1 MNQPNS
7 EEKSVDA
14 PKTADAFA
22 PESRS
27 SDAFDPAN
35 FNVVM
40 LIQMMRVYDVLLALL
55 SVDNPQKAAQLAEM
69 HEKGL
74 TFTPAPAFAVEDDG

>member
-1 MNQPNS
+1 MNQQS
-7 EEKSVDA
+7 YEEKSVDA
-14 PKTADAFA
+14 FA
-22 PESRS
+22 PE
-27 SDAFDPAN
+27 N

-74 TFTPAPAFAVEDDG
+74 TFTPAPAFAVEDEG